1 MQTTTKKLQNHLTDD
16 AIKGLL
22 TNHDSLGY
30 IIDELV
36 GGDRMAVDLDKL
48 LSVRKQIVDLMITD
62 DSRSVVELNNH
73 LTQLVAARLTLQ
85 HAQIELIG
93 L

>member
-1 MQTTTKKLQNHLTDD
+1 MQTTTNKLKNHLTDD
-16 AIKGLL
+16 EIKRLL

-48 LSVRKQIVDLMITD
+48 LSARKQIVDLMIID
-62 DSRSVVELNNH
+62 DSRSVMELNNH
-73 LTQLVAARLTLQ
+73 LTQLVAGRLALQ